1 MSQLLLEW
9 LNTSLVLNEH
19 ITSIRE
25 QFSNGYLYGEVLFK
39 LHLITEP
46 EFTTNFINSNEHDEI
61 ILNFSQLK
69 SFLDLTLQLFLSEKQ
84 ILQIMNRDISSA
96 ASLLYRIKTSND
108 QKKINFRNITT
119 LNPINTKANED
130 EMKKK
135 FLRLIDSECDATS
148 SMLNNNRYNDDTCS
162 IKDNS
167 TTDIKRQSKIKH
179 ILQSTNLEIIN
190 DDNAVHHSNNNSIY
204 DNNNNNNRDNTATTP
219 MIKKVHVSR
228 SQIISLP
235 KTYNNINSG
244 SVVNNSN
251 STVQFEVGVFNESLR
266 RIGLDINIGKLNMLN
281 GQLNFDMSQDV
292 VMLKLKEQLRDRMT
306 NKMKEHAMKSKRIRN
321 ELDIQQQ
328 QRKNIVPL
336 NEINFLKRDKNPL
349 LPRNDFNPYAK
360 HNYKSQQFERRLNY
374 ENNYKQTKLQKTIQQ
389 RVNFF
394 RSLILKP
401 NNNNNKMDITTMKK
415 DLFSKSSFFS
425 ALDKIPLHQSVLLS
439 NQKLTRR
446 NEDYPLIKT
455 ITYQIID
462 MAFEGYLYQLQ
473 YGEDLLELDE
483 YKRWN
488 KLFVNNL
495 PLREASE
502 DEETKRIKEA
512 NKVIE
517 TPVIDYNNIIEF
529 NDNDNINFMNYVNYA
544 GMWNERKVI
553 DQQQHEQH
561 DQSQY
566 ESTNDKIDYKDI
578 VDNYDDT
585 FEPTEEEMEDAV
597 VQKVPCKNYLL
608 SRLVEHVVDEK
619 VKMESKDSVNN
630 SNSVNNSSS
639 SSSSVNKWNHI
650 PFKMCVMGCP
660 LVGKKTLVKEIKEK
674 YKGIKV
680 YSVMSIVD
688 EHINEWNEINTPVES
703 LAKYKTMKKPQID
716 AYIEE
721 QKQKIEQFKDKY
733 ELIQPFISPT
743 TTTSDNDSSKPSLSK
758 DEALLQILI
767 TKIETDFPIQS
778 EQDNISQI
786 IQRQQTLA
794 GLEDKLKLL
803 IEQNTASKKP
813 KTKDEQTIKKEIE
826 TIEASIYSGF
836 ILLDYPS
843 TYNQCLLLEHYL
855 TNYVDIL
862 SQPKQCKYIIL
873 DALAN
878 TIDMRVMKP
887 ITATTV
893 QKGFDFV
900 FALTCTPDDIERRYQ
915 SVKYDPQTKMVY
927 SDTDISSG
935 KVDKNII
942 SRLQQYPRDVF
953 DKCKSEYD
961 NNYIAINNLY
971 SSFGNIHEIQSTGNT
986 TVQSVLEHIESKYLY
1001 PQYQIVLN
1009 KEKEI
1014 YNANSNTNN
1023 NNVNVNNTESQD
1035 VTRSIIATGT
1045 IHNNNNYG
1053 HSNTKHKTLSMMK
1066 MYIINTDSVISLYT
1080 LINTFNDKYI
1090 SHSKHLLH
1098 LLTSQTSQIIERL
1111 ELIQKKFNQFLNK
1124 PTKKKELLSL
1134 YKTKYNSFHKEH
1146 YALLSNPQVHEM
1158 FLTDIHSLNDQLWSF
1173 AQEKQFDS
1181 INELHTIQTSGY
1193 IENELYKLYI
1203 TILELFNTESER
1215 YITSCDFI
1223 IQYFLNTN
1231 NNNNS
1236 NNNDI
1241 RSLRDI
1247 ISSSKPKHQLH
1258 ETPFPNKNSTASSL
1272 YKTNIHLTYLNMF
1285 NLLFKTNAYVKDVE
1299 SKIISSTN
1307 INMSSQVNINMNES
1321 VIGQN
1326 KRKLR
1331 KKNSM
1336 LLGDSNVSHIF
1347 GGNGR
1352 IDDMKNGIRV
1362 EKRKMKIRAALIKAF
1377 AFKEIDKIVQVS
1389 NDVFRSM
1396 DEWIVQSVTKQ
1407 NERINE
1413 VIYEL
1418 ECHLNEKTLIHTS
1431 SNDNEEHIVDPVDQ
1445 IEFDDFS
1452 KEDNFYKWINVEDKF
1467 IYNTYDKVLPLF
1479 DYDVE
1484 TLYKIIKKVKG
1495 YECAKNVL
1503 VKRVFDELV
1512 VKRYL
1517 CGRDDNDQHDDD
1529 NNNNNNNTHIH
1540 THTHTHVLT
1549 DMNNTTAKQIVSG
1562 IPLAFQEM
1570 IDFSKYSK
1578 LYDLYKIEG
1587 DNKAS
1592 DNSNDSNCSSS
1603 KEQFVNYSEVFTLIC
1618 IAGLMVPS
1626 EDEVKEMVEC
1636 SKKVIVN
1643 GHYMKKEDFLSM
1655 HLWYEPT
1662 IVIENS
1668 VNDDIKDNNN
1678 EQQQQQETKMSKQNS
1693 TSSIKDG
1700 NSNSNNKLS
1709 NQQSVAS
1716 VQSKKLSKQKS
1727 TESIKGKSDSN
1738 NNSNTNTNNNKLSK
1752 QQSLTSVHDV
1762 KKEDD
1767 ATNAGGG
1774 GGGGETSR
1782 KEIKEFIPSTIKE
1795 LLFCIWKLEQPKE
1808 HNSNNTNTNSNSEE
1822 LMNFTHFISVINPQ
1836 RYVPLPDTYEN
1847 YFDIVFPKQPSSL
1860 SQRSNNII
1868 NLNDSNSNHSNDLIN
1883 N

>member
-9 LNTSLVLNEH
+9 LNASLVLNEH
-19 ITSIRE
+19 ITSVRD
-25 QFSNGYLYGEVLFK
+25 QFANGYLFGEVLFK
-39 LHLITEP
+39 LQLITES

-84 ILQIMNRDISSA
+84 ILQIINRDISSA
-96 ASLLYRIKTSND
+96 ASLLYKIKTSSD
-108 QKKINFRNITT
+108 QKKINFRNIVT
-119 LNPINTKANED
+119 LNPNHTKANED

-135 FLRLIDSECDATS
+135 FLRLIDSECDLTS
-148 SMLNNNRYNDDTCS
+148 SLNNNRYDDDTCS

-167 TTDIKRQSKIKH
+167 SHDIKRQSKLKH
-179 ILQSTNLEIIN
+179 ILQNTNLEVI
-190 DDNAVHHSNNNSIY
+190 DDDHNLQQSNSIK
-204 DNNNNNNRDNTATTP
+204 DNNTTP
-219 MIKKVHVSR
+219 TKKVQVSR

-235 KTYNNINSG
+235 KTYNNIKNS
-244 SVVNNSN
+244 SNNSA
-251 STVQFEVGVFNESLR
+251 QFEVGVFNESLR

-306 NKMKEHAMKSKRIRN
+306 NKMREHAMKSKKIRS
-321 ELDIQQQ
+321 EFDMCH
-328 QRKNIVPL
+328 KNDVPL

-401 NNNNNKMDITTMKK
+401 TCQHNSKMDMTVKK
-415 DLFSKSSFFS
+415 DMFSKSSFFS
-425 ALDKIPLHQSVLLS
+425 ALDKIPLQQSVLLS
-439 NQKLTRR
+439 NKRLSRR
-446 NEDYPLIKT
+446 NEDYPLIKA

-473 YGEDLLELDE
+473 YNEDLLELDE

-512 NKVIE
+512 NKVIQ
-517 TPVIDYNNIIEF
+517 TPVIDYNSIIDF
-529 NDNDNINFMNYVNYA
+529 NEIDHVNFMNYVNYA

-553 DQQQHEQH
+553 EQQQEQQDQQ
-561 DQSQY
+561 Y
-566 ESTNDKIDYKDI
+566 ENTNDDKIDYKDI
-578 VDNYDDT
+578 LDNYEDT

-619 VKMESKDSVNN
+619 LKMESKDECKKEGNGVN
-630 SNSVNNSSS
+630 V
-639 SSSSVNKWNHI
+639 SVNKWNHI

-660 LVGKKTLVKEIKEK
+660 LVGKKSLAKEIKEK

-680 YSVMSIVD
+680 YSVMSIL
-688 EHINEWNEINTPVES
+688 EELINEWNDINTPVES

-716 AYIEE
+716 AYVEE
-721 QKQKIEQFKDKY
+721 QKQKLEQFKDKY
-733 ELIQPFISPT
+733 ELIQPFISNNNT
-743 TTTSDNDSSKPSLSK
+743 TTDNDDDNKQPLSK
-758 DEALLQILI
+758 DSALLQILI
-767 TKIETDFPIQS
+767 MKIETDFPIQS
-778 EQDNISQI
+778 EQDNTSQI

-794 GLEDKLKLL
+794 SLEDKLKVL
-803 IEQNTASKKP
+803 IEQNTSSKKP
-813 KTKDEQTIKKEIE
+813 KTKDEQTLKKEIE

-836 ILLDYPS
+836 VLLDYPS

-855 TNYVDIL
+855 TNYVDIF
-862 SQPKQCKYIIL
+862 SQPKQDKHVIL
-873 DALAN
+873 DSLSN
-878 TIDMRVMKP
+878 TIDLHIVKP
-887 ITATTV
+887 ITASTI

-900 FALTCTPDDIERRYQ
+900 FALTSTPEEIERRYQ
-915 SVKYDPQTKMVY
+915 SVKYDPQTKTVY
-927 SDTDISSG
+927 SETEISTG
-935 KVDKNII
+935 KVDKNVM

-953 DKCKSEYD
+953 DQGKSDFD
-961 NNYIAINNLY
+961 NNFMAISNLY
-971 SSFGNIHEIQSTGNT
+971 TSFGNIHEIQSTKDT
-986 TVQSVLEHIESKYLY
+986 TIPSMLEHIEQKYLY
-1001 PQYQIVLN
+1001 PQYQMILT

-1014 YNANSNTNN
+1014 YANKEHKQNEM
-1023 NNVNVNNTESQD
+1023 NVNTESQD
-1035 VTRSIIATGT
+1035 VTRSIIGIST
-1045 IHNNNNYG
+1045 IHNNNNNT
-1053 HSNTKHKTLSMMK
+1053 NTKHKTSSMMK
-1066 MYIINTDSVISLYT
+1066 MYILNTDTVISLYT
-1080 LINTFNDKYI
+1080 LINTFNDRYI

-1098 LLTSQTSQIIERL
+1098 LLSSQTNEIIERL

-1134 YKTKYNSFHKEH
+1134 YKKKYNTFHKEH

-1158 FLTDIHSLNDQLWSF
+1158 FLSDIHSLNDQLWSF

-1203 TILELFNTESER
+1203 TVIELFKTESER
-1215 YITSCDFI
+1215 FITSCDFI
-1223 IQYFLNTN
+1223 VQYFINSNNAN
-1231 NNNNS
+1231 NNNQL
-1236 NNNDI
+1236 DI
-1241 RSLRDI
+1241 RSLEETI
-1247 ISSSKPKHQLH
+1247 HLLKPKHQLH
-1258 ETPFPNKNSTASSL
+1258 ETPFPNKSASASSL
-1272 YKTNIHLTYLNMF
+1272 YKTNIHLTYLNAF
-1285 NLLFKTNAYVKDVE
+1285 NLLFKTNAYIKDIE
-1299 SKIISSTN
+1299 SKIISSSN
-1307 INMSSQVNINMNES
+1307 VNMSSQVNVNMNES
-1321 VIGQN
+1321 VIGP
-1326 KRKLR
+1326 KRKVR

-1336 LLGDSNVSHIF
+1336 LLGDSNVSHMF
-1347 GGNGR
+1347 GNGKGG
-1352 IDDMKNGIRV
+1352 IVDDIKNGIRI

-1407 NERINE
+1407 NERINA
-1413 VIYEL
+1413 VIHEL
-1418 ECHLNEKTLIHTS
+1418 ECHLNEKTAILMNSS
-1431 SNDNEEHIVDPVDQ
+1431 SNDDDDNYVEPVDQ

-1452 KEDNFYKWINVEDKF
+1452 KENNFYKWINVEDKF

-1484 TLYKIIKKVKG
+1484 SLYKIIKKVKV

-1503 VKRVFDELV
+1503 LKRIFDELV
-1512 VKRYL
+1512 VKKYL
-1517 CGRDDNDQHDDD
+1517 CGRDEIEQHDDD
-1529 NNNNNNNTHIH
+1529 NTHI
-1540 THTHTHVLT
+1540 LT
-1549 DMNNTTAKQIVSG
+1549 DMNTTKQVISG

-1570 IDFSKYSK
+1570 IDFSNYGK
-1578 LYDLYKIEG
+1578 LYDLYKVEG
-1587 DNKAS
+1587 DANACDD
-1592 DNSNDSNCSSS
+1592 DN

-1626 EDEVKEMVEC
+1626 EDEVKEMVEH

-1643 GHYMKKEDFLSM
+1643 GHYVKKEDFLSM
-1655 HLWYEPT
+1655 HLWYEPS

-1668 VNDDIKDNNN
+1668 DNDEMKENQSESNND
-1678 EQQQQQETKMSKQNS
+1678 QQLLQQETKMSKQNS
-1693 TSSIKDG
+1693 TSSVKDG
-1700 NSNSNNKLS
+1700 NNKLS

-1716 VQSKKLSKQKS
+1716 VQSKKISKQKS
-1727 TESIKGKSDSN
+1727 TESIKGKGESNNSN
-1738 NNSNTNTNNNKLSK
+1738 NNTNTNNNNKLSK
-1752 QQSLTSVHDV
+1752 QQSFTSVHDI
-1762 KKEDD
+1762 KKEDEVN
-1767 ATNAGGG
+1767 NAV
-1774 GGGGETSR
+1774 ETSK
-1782 KEIKEFIPSTIKE
+1782 KESKEFIPSTIKE
-1795 LLFCIWKLEQPKE
+1795 LLFCIWKLDQPKE
-1808 HNSNNTNTNSNSEE
+1808 NNNNNTNNNEDV
-1822 LMNFTHFISVINPQ
+1822 MNFTHFISVINPQ
-1836 RYVPLPDTYEN
+1836 RYYPFPDSYEN
-1847 YFDIVFPKQPSSL
+1847 YFDIVFPKQQL
-1860 SQRSNNII
+1860 SPHSKNNNNI
-1868 NLNDSNSNHSNDLIN
+1868 NLNDSNSNDIN